1 MNMIIATTQTCDEC
15 GKSVSNIKRVFKTK
29 KFCSTCYGRIFK
41 RSMCPNC
48 QNFALLPKND
58 PHAICQKCQLDK
70 PCARCGKINYEIGK
84 ITPYGPVCGHCAT
97 HYREPVPC
105 EVCGTPSKRLTR
117 VSRLGHDQRACPKC
131 ARADHKVCV
140 ACHRYR
146 LLIPSAD
153 GRMLCKTCLEKG
165 ETLCLSCSLPMPA
178 GRGKQCEACYWSELL
193 LKRLEIAVA
202 AFTVPAMADHFW
214 SFGNW
219 LRHQVGENKAA
230 ITLQRYL
237 PFFLDI
243 EKQWKTIPEFQVLLK
258 QFGTLRLRRALLPMR
273 WMEETGIIVP
283 DAAEKD
289 KDSNLR
295 RIDNTLDKLGKVS
308 RERAI
313 LNGYYKSL
321 MTDLTNGQTTIRSI
335 RLALSPAA
343 TLLLKG
349 KDMSC
354 TPPDQSVLNAY
365 LEATPGQRAAISGFV
380 RHLRDKHAIEI
391 SLPKTDP
398 VKALQNR
405 KKKLETE
412 MLSLMKDRDS
422 GDKHMRKWI
431 SVALAYFHRLPK
443 KTDGI
448 QSNELIYENDGIVVI
463 LSGKRYWLPLQR
475 NDR

>member
-1 MNMIIATTQTCDEC
+1 MNMIVATTQTCDEC
-15 GKSVSNIKRVFKTK
+15 GKSVPNIKRVFKTK

-48 QNFALLPKND
+48 HNFALLPKND

-70 PCARCGKINYEIGK
+70 PCARCGKINYEVGK

-97 HYREPVPC
+97 HYREPEPC

-146 LLIPSAD
+146 LLMPSAD
-153 GRMLCKTCLEKG
+153 GRILCKTCLEKG
-165 ETLCLSCSLPMPA
+165 EILCLSCSLPMPA

-193 LKRLEIAVA
+193 IRRLDIAVT
-202 AFTVPAMADHFW
+202 AFAVPAMAAHFT

-219 LRHQVGENKAA
+219 LSHQVGNNKAA

-243 EKQWKTIPEFQVLLK
+243 EKQWKAIPEFLLLLK

-273 WMEETGIIVP
+273 WMEETGIVVP
-283 DAAEKD
+283 DAAEKN

-295 RIDNTLDKLGKVS
+295 RIDNTLNKLGKVS
-308 RERAI
+308 KERTI

-321 MTDLTNGQTTIRSI
+321 MVDLTNGQTTICSI

-349 KDMSC
+349 KEMSC
-354 TPPDQSVLNAY
+354 IPPDQSVLNAF
-365 LEATPGQRAAISGFV
+365 LEAIPGQRAAISGFV
-380 RHLRDKHAIEI
+380 RYLRDKHAIEI
-391 SLPKTDP
+391 GLPKADT
-398 VKALQNR
+398 VRALQNR
-405 KKKLETE
+405 RKKLETE
-412 MLSLMKDRDS
+412 MLLLMRD
-422 GDKHMRKWI
+422 GDGGEAAMRKWI
-431 SVALAYFHRLPK
+431 SVALAYFHGLPRK
-443 KTDGI
+443 AGRMLGDENIREEESGLVVMFKGKT
-448 QSNELIYENDGIVVI
+448 
-463 LSGKRYWLPLQR
+463 YWVPLKI
-475 NDR
+475 